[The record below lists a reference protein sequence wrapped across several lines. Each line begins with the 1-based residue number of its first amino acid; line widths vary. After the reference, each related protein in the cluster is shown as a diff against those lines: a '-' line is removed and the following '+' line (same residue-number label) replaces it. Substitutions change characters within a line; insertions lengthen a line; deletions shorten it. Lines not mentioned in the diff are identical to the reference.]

1 VTDYPT
7 QTSFLALMAD
17 TYRALVAHPETTDL
31 QAADGLIA
39 VCAIVGQAARAG
51 WTAQELQ
58 TVTGLDARLVEG
70 AVAIW
75 AL

>member
-1 VTDYPT
+1 MTDYPT
-7 QTSFLALMAD
+7 QTSFLTLMAD

-51 WTAQELQ
+51 WSAQELQ
-58 TVTGLDARLVEG
+58 AVTGLDSRLIDG
-70 AVAIW
+70 AIAIW
-75 AL
+75 SL